1 MNLNVQ
7 MMQDP
12 EMDMVLWSSFVEG
25 DRNAFEQLY
34 RSHVRRL
41 ANYGM
46 RFTGDKEEI
55 MGFIHDLFLSLY
67 INRQRLIGVRNVAA
81 YLTIRMRNIIIDK
94 YRKESRMMHTDNM
107 TPFEKMYDAWDNTS
121 IPGNDDDDDEADVNE
136 QLSLLTSNQQKV
148 IYYRF
153 VENMS
158 VSDIAT
164 LLDIKPQ
171 SVSNIIQRALT
182 KMRKTL

>member
-46 RFTGDKEEI
+46 RFTGNKEEI
-55 MGFIHDLFLSLY
+55 LGFIHDLFLQLY
-67 INRQRLIGVRNVAA
+67 IDRQKLIGVRNVGS
-81 YLTIRMRNIIIDK
+81 YLTIRLRNLIIDR
-94 YRKESRMMHTDNM
+94 YRAETKMIYTENDA
-107 TPFEKMYDAWDNTS
+107 PFNKQYDFWE
-121 IPGNDDDDDEADVNE
+121 NDTMGEEEYIEEELLNK
-136 QLSLLTSNQQKV
+136 QLSLLTANQQKV
-148 IYYRF
+148 IYHRF

-158 VSDIAT
+158 VVEIAYMMG
-164 LLDIKPQ
+164 IKPQ
-171 SVSNIIQRALT
+171 SVSNIIQRALA
-182 KMRKTL
+182 KMRKNI

>member
-46 RFTGDKEEI
+46 RFTGNKEEI
-55 MGFIHDLFLSLY
+55 LGFIHDLFLQLY
-67 INRQRLIGVRNVAA
+67 IDRQKLIGVRNVGS
-81 YLTIRMRNIIIDK
+81 YLTIRLRNLIIDR
-94 YRKESRMMHTDNM
+94 YRAET
-107 TPFEKMYDAWDNTS
+107 
-121 IPGNDDDDDEADVNE
+121 NDTMGEEEYIEEELLNK
-136 QLSLLTSNQQKV
+136 QLSLLTANQQKV
-148 IYYRF
+148 IYHRF

-158 VSDIAT
+158 VVEIAYMMG
-164 LLDIKPQ
+164 IKPQ
-171 SVSNIIQRALT
+171 SVSNIIQRALA
-182 KMRKTL
+182 KMRKNI